1 MSGSE
6 SSTNGIVF
14 YILAALVG
22 MAVGFVTVWSQ
33 IRNQSRTAKQD
44 METTKLDL
52 EKRIRDY
59 LNLKLDN
66 IQMQIK
72 HVKEDIARLD
82 KKINNNRNRQQQQED
97 SYS

>member
-6 SSTNGIVF
+6 STSGIVF

-33 IRNQSRTAKQD
+33 IRNQSRQAKAD
-44 METTKLDL
+44 VDTLKVEL
-52 EKRIRDY
+52 EKRVRDY

-66 IQMQIK
+66 IDMRFQ
-72 HVKEDIARLD
+72 HLKEDINRLER
-82 KKINNNRNRQQQQED
+82 KLNNHQQKED
-97 SYS
+97 SFS

>member
-1 MSGSE
+1 
-6 SSTNGIVF
+6 
-14 YILAALVG
+14 

-44 METTKLDL
+44 MDAAKIDL

-66 IQMQIK
+66 LETRIG
-72 HVKEDIARLD
+72 HLKEDIARLD
-82 KKINNNRNRQQQQED
+82 KKINSNRNRQQQED
-97 SYS
+97 SFS

>member
-6 SSTNGIVF
+6 STNGIVF

-22 MAVGFVTVWSQ
+22 MAVGFVSIWSQ

-44 METTKLDL
+44 TEAAKIDL

-72 HVKEDIARLD
+72 HVREDMARLER
-82 KKINNNRNRQQQQED
+82 KVNNRKDEQR
-97 SYS
+97 S

>member
-1 MSGSE
+1 VSGSE
-6 SSTNGIVF
+6 STNGIVF

-44 METTKLDL
+44 MEAAKTDL

-82 KKINNNRNRQQQQED
+82 KKINNNRNRQQQED
-97 SYS
+97 SFQ

>member
-1 MSGSE
+1 MCPAAIG
-6 SSTNGIVF
+6 TNGIVF

-44 METTKLDL
+44 MEAAKIDL

-66 IQMQIK
+66 LETRIG
-72 HVKEDIARLD
+72 HLKEDIARLD
-82 KKINNNRNRQQQQED
+82 KKINNNRNRQQED

>member
-1 MSGSE
+1 VSGSE
-6 SSTNGIVF
+6 STNGIVF

-44 METTKLDL
+44 MEAAKIDL

-72 HVKEDIARLD
+72 HVREDMARLER
-82 KKINNNRNRQQQQED
+82 KVNNRKDEQR
-97 SYS
+97 S

>member
-1 MSGSE
+1 MSGE
-6 SSTNGIVF
+6 SNSGIVF

-44 METTKLDL
+44 MEAAKIDL
-52 EKRIRDY
+52 EKRVRDY

-66 IQMQIK
+66 FDTKIGHIR
-72 HVKEDIARLD
+72 EDITRLER
-82 KKINNNRNRQQQQED
+82 KINKQQKED

>member
-1 MSGSE
+1 MSGSD
-6 SSTNGIVF
+6 STSGIVF

-33 IRNQSRTAKQD
+33 IRNQSRQAKAD
-44 METTKLDL
+44 MEAVKIDL
-52 EKRIRDY
+52 EKRVRDY

-72 HVKEDIARLD
+72 HVKEDLARLD
-82 KKINNNRNRQQQQED
+82 KKINNNRNRQQQED
-97 SYS
+97 SFQ

>member
-1 MSGSE
+1 MSGSD
-6 SSTNGIVF
+6 STNGIVF

-44 METTKLDL
+44 MEAAKIDL

-66 IQMQIK
+66 LETRIG
-72 HVKEDIARLD
+72 HLKEDIARLD
-82 KKINNNRNRQQQQED
+82 KKINNNRNRQQED